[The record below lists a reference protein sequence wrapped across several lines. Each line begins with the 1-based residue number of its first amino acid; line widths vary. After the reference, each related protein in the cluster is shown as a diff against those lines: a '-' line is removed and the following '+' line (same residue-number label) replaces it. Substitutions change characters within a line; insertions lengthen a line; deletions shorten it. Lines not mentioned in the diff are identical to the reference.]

1 MVWVLEAVVGAIFAE
16 LLSLSFFL
24 FLSPH
29 FAWFFLDLA
38 RLFLHKITFMAALY
52 PVLCSRLWS
61 YSCQSSHVSLSCLS
75 LQSFGLILLLLFCVI
90 SDVMQYWCLMLCIC
104 LHFSN
109 EFVFSLEMHASLWK
123 LCFVVYYQWRFYWSC
138 KLHICVCLA
147 INDIYKDLILW
158 YS

>member
-75 LQSFGLILLLLFCVI
+75 LQSFGLILFIALLRYFRCNAILMFNVVYLFAFFLMSLCLVWRCMHHYGNYVLLFI
-90 SDVMQYWCLMLCIC
+90 I
-104 LHFSN
+104 N
-109 EFVFSLEMHASLWK
+109 EDFIDHAN
-123 LCFVVYYQWRFYWSC
+123 FTYVY
-138 KLHICVCLA
+138 V
-147 INDIYKDLILW
+147 
-158 YS
+158 